1 MQREISM
8 HNTRNETSNI
18 SIIAS
23 WYWNNIIKRIAIFNT
38 IATGAMLMGG
48 AYGAT
53 ANETNPVPPPAPG
66 IHQTVNQGYHTLK
79 HLDHGFKFPK
89 KDFDWYKK
97 LLDTNFR
104 KLYPGIEN
112 DKLAYDFMVD
122 RLANNAVEYGGSL
135 KKGTFNMKID
145 AYNNYAT
152 LASHIDS
159 LNIEGEFKTTL
170 KEYYATRIIKKGD
183 TVDDTGKE
191 KERLSM
197 IPSDSVIVSVYEGD
211 KLGDIVTKVYPNYRN
226 IKPMQQ
232 KKVLDYI
239 TEINPLV
246 RAGSL
251 VLNDSGIANLVG
263 DGHVSTQIV
272 INKENKKVGYRYFI
286 DVGTKIAIP
295 TQTELKKLLK

>member
-1 MQREISM
+1 
-8 HNTRNETSNI
+8 
-18 SIIAS
+18 
-23 WYWNNIIKRIAIFNT
+23 
-38 IATGAMLMGG
+38 MGG

-53 ANETNPVPPPAPG
+53 ANETNPVPPPVPG